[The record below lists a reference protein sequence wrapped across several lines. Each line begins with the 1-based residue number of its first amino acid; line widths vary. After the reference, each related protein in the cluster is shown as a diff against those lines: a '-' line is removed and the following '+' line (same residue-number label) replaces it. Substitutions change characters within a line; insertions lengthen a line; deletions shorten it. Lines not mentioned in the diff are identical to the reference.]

1 MTNSKIAMS
10 MAMNHGL
17 PLSTPMHD
25 NNSTLSKIHVKK
37 TKRVSAWNPFGN
49 GPNLRSQISRK
60 NASPD
65 RGEVIAMLLEPHTEN
80 AKIGRRK
87 TLDAICKTSN
97 SSQENN
103 LGMNWEEVRKIL
115 RKEGITTNVA
125 ILQFLHHRKSLWRKN
140 NGCSTVCGTKCD
152 VLSTIGVSLLP
163 INELCR
169 KKQKHQPS
177 PSLKARTQELIMEH
191 TRQLEIK
198 MKINEEN
205 KRKRVNPSI
214 SPFVSQTKPVL
225 HRPSISNKSAAS
237 NINEHI
243 VRSKIVPV
251 SGDPKTKSQML
262 GSNLNFRINTTTS
275 TYLKRL
281 RGF

>member
-1 MTNSKIAMS
+1 

-25 NNSTLSKIHVKK
+25 NNSALTKVHVKN
-37 TKRVSAWNPFGN
+37 TKRVSTWKPFGN

-60 NASPD
+60 NPSPD
-65 RGEVIAMLLEPHTEN
+65 RGEVIAMLLEPHTET

-87 TLDAICKTSN
+87 TLDVICKTSN
-97 SSQENN
+97 SSQKNN
-103 LGMNWEEVRKIL
+103 LGMDWEEVRKVL
-115 RKEGITTNVA
+115 RKEGITTNFA
-125 ILQFLHHRKSLWRKN
+125 ILQLLHHRKSLRRRN

-163 INELCR
+163 INEFGR
-169 KKQKHQPS
+169 KKQKHQPP

-191 TRQLEIK
+191 TRQLDIQ

-205 KRKRVNPSI
+205 KRKCVNPSI
-214 SPFVSQTKPVL
+214 SPFASQTKPVL

-237 NINEHI
+237 RINAHI
-243 VRSKIVPV
+243 VRRKMVPV
-251 SGDPKTKSQML
+251 SGNPKKKSQML
-262 GSNLNFRINTTTS
+262 GSNLNFKINTATS